1 MITLTVVK
9 DFVAKMDFQ
18 TSRCFLKG
26 QRVVIDADRAHIL
39 KQFILDGSIK

>member
-9 DFVAKMDFQ
+9 DFIAKMDFQ
-18 TSRCFLKG
+18 TSRCFMVG
-26 QRVVIDADRAHIL
+26 QKVVIDAERAHVL